1 MTPVTASGIEAE
13 PVPPPSGRVRWRWLG
28 GLRPA
33 YLPVLLTYFCYG
45 ASTVTAIALIY
56 FEKDTLGLTPAQ
68 AAAVA
73 FWLSLPWSMKM
84 VAGVASDAYP
94 IHGSRRG
101 AYLLV
106 GALCT
111 LAGYAALATTVRSA
125 GGYVVASVL
134 IAVGFMV
141 QDVVADALSVEIAE
155 TDEEIGQI
163 QTLGRMALLVGGIS
177 VGYLSGVLAGRIGS
191 RGTFAV
197 AMVLPLIV
205 VATVP
210 FVRARRRAAPA
221 RSPATAG
228 PLEGGKARLIML
240 VGLGYAT
247 FGALLETFGAPYSR
261 EIVLV
266 VSAALISLLLHR
278 VGISQGV
285 VVAAIVIF
293 LFRATPVVGQGY
305 SYWAIDRLGFDQAFL
320 GVLAQVS
327 SVLSLAGLLVF
338 RKTIVKQ
345 PVSFTLLW
353 VMTAGAILYLPNIGL
368 FYGLHEWLGISAR
381 TLAFVDTTISA
392 PLGQLAMVPMLVLIA
407 RTAPPGAEA
416 TMFAIMASLMNLALS
431 ASQLFTEYLNEAFA
445 VTQTDYSNLGRL
457 MITVGVVS
465 LVPLL
470 ALPLLRRQERG
481 AGRAPTAPSLDVEVV
496 ESLPARGPSQ

>member
-1 MTPVTASGIEAE
+1 MNVVAGSRADL
-13 PVPPPSGRVRWRWLG
+13 VRRWLG
-28 GLRPA
+28 GIRPA

-56 FEKDTLGLTPAQ
+56 FEKDVLGLTPAQ

-94 IHGSRRG
+94 ILGSRRR

-106 GALCT
+106 GALCSLT
-111 LAGYAALATTVRSA
+111 GYAALATVVRSPGA
-125 GGYVVASVL
+125 YVAMSVL

-155 TDEEIGQI
+155 NDEEIGQI
-163 QTLGRMALLVGGIS
+163 QTLGRMALLLGGIS
-177 VGYLSGVLAGRIGS
+177 VGYLSGVLAGWIGS

-205 VATVP
+205 AASVP
-210 FVRARRRAAPA
+210 FVRTRPRTAPA
-221 RSPATAG
+221 RVPGPAG
-228 PLEGGKARLIML
+228 PLAGGKARLVLL

-247 FGALLETFGAPYSR
+247 LGALLETFSAPYSR

-266 VSAALISLLLHR
+266 VSAALISLLLQR
-278 VGISQGV
+278 VGVSQGV
-285 VVAAIVIF
+285 VIAAIVIF
-293 LFRATPVVGQGY
+293 LFRATPTVGQGY
-305 SYWAIDRLGFDQAFL
+305 SYWAIDRLGFDQTFL
-320 GVLAQVS
+320 GLLAQVS
-327 SVLSLAGLLVF
+327 SVLSLVGLLVF
-338 RKTIVKQ
+338 RKTIVKR
-345 PVSFTLLW
+345 PVSFTLFW
-353 VMTAGAILYLPNIGL
+353 VMIAGAVLYLPTIGL
-368 FYGLHEWLGISAR
+368 VYGLHEWLGISAR

-445 VTQTDYSNLGRL
+445 VTQADYSNLGRL
-457 MITVGVVS
+457 MITVGAVG
-465 LVPLL
+465 LLPLL

-481 AGRAPTAPSLDVEVV
+481 GGTTPAPAPLPRPAV
-496 ESLPARGPSQ
+496 ESLQPRTPSQ